1 MVFAGHMITRHTRL
15 VLVSLFDDFPP
26 EPRVPAEVSHVS
38 HVSHLQ
44 IKFRT
49 RRIVQILYSLLQTH
63 ERKWNLKGLIYLD
76 RFLDEKKYIESG
88 CGADIAK

>member
-15 VLVSLFDDFPP
+15 VLVRLFDDLPP
-26 EPRVPAEVSHVS
+26 EPRVPAEVS

>member
-1 MVFAGHMITRHTRL
+1 MITRHTRL
-15 VLVSLFDDFPP
+15 VLVRLFDDLPP
-26 EPRVPAEVSHVS
+26 ERRVPAEVSH
-38 HVSHLQ
+38 LQ
-44 IKFRT
+44 INFRT

>member
-15 VLVSLFDDFPP
+15 VLVSLFDDLPP
-26 EPRVPAEVSHVS
+26 EPRVPAEVS

>member
-15 VLVSLFDDFPP
+15 VLVSLFDDLLP
-26 EPRVPAEVSHVS
+26 EPRVQAE
-38 HVSHLQ
+38 VSHLQ

>member
-1 MVFAGHMITRHTRL
+1 MLVLAGHTSL
-15 VLVSLFDDFPP
+15 VLVSPFDDLPP
-26 EPRVPAEVSHVS
+26 EPRVPAE
-38 HVSHLQ
+38 VSHLQ